1 MFRWNLNF
9 VSCLCWSA
17 PAIRAPL
24 TTALLG
30 KLLASQKKQPLR
42 AVISTAKQSCNSQHA
57 SSFQQFFHKPLSSFM
72 SVQQVLQATSGKSSF
87 PLTASE
93 NKLWP
98 DFCVGLK
105 TGKSLLLLD
114 FVVFNTSEA
123 FFMAALTAAG
133 WLCADGCSDQF
144 CVEWLRFLIW
154 WRLMWVWKTNFQKIY
169 SMQWQLLS
177 KNILNGINIAWSKR
191 RWQHSCFSRAARIQ
205 Q

>member
-1 MFRWNLNF
+1 
-9 VSCLCWSA
+9 
-17 PAIRAPL
+17 
-24 TTALLG
+24 
-30 KLLASQKKQPLR
+30 
-42 AVISTAKQSCNSQHA
+42 
-57 SSFQQFFHKPLSSFM
+57 M

-133 WLCADGCSDQF
+133 
-144 CVEWLRFLIW
+144 
-154 WRLMWVWKTNFQKIY
+154 
-169 SMQWQLLS
+169 
-177 KNILNGINIAWSKR
+177 
-191 RWQHSCFSRAARIQ
+191 
-205 Q
+205 